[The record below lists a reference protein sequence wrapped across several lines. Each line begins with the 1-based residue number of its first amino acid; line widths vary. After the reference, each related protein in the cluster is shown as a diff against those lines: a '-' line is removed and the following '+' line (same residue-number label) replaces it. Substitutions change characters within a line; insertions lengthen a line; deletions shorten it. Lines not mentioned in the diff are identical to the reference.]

1 MRSIAVVCVLALTAV
16 AVVDFSVATTHG
28 CTSSTSFDYLELV
41 LQWPVTSCKS
51 SSCNATDAYFT
62 LHGACCE
69 RCRVAA
75 VRVVAFW
82 WRRLCPASL
91 RLCSA
96 YSSVVV
102 CRGGG
107 VALAGV
113 LWV

>member
-1 MRSIAVVCVLALTAV
+1 MRSIAVIVLALTAV

-62 LHGACCE
+62 LHGACCVVPCC
-69 RCRVAA
+69 RCASGGI
-75 VRVVAFW
+75 W

-96 YSSVVV
+96 CLYVVA